1 MKYPPIDKRLFIKNR
16 KDFVD
21 KMKPNSVAIFLS
33 NDIMPTNADGT
44 MPFVQNTN
52 LLYLSGI
59 DQEDSILI
67 IAPDYHD
74 EQYREILFM
83 KETNELISIWE
94 GNKLTKKECTNL
106 SGIKTVRWNNKFE
119 SILEKILSKCS
130 NIYFEKNEHPRS
142 VNRVETNQ
150 EKFFKYFSK
159 KYKKS

>member
-59 DQEDSILI
+59 DQQDSILI

-74 EQYREILFM
+74 EKYREILFM

-119 SILEKILSKCS
+119 SI
-130 NIYFEKNEHPRS
+130 FRKNFI
-142 VNRVETNQ
+142 
-150 EKFFKYFSK
+150 KMFKYLFRK
-159 KYKKS
+159 K

>member
-59 DQEDSILI
+59 PHTKVASSEIIDKVVEMVEKKVQEI
-67 IAPDYHD
+67 
-74 EQYREILFM
+74 
-83 KETNELISIWE
+83 N
-94 GNKLTKKECTNL
+94 
-106 SGIKTVRWNNKFE
+106 
-119 SILEKILSKCS
+119 
-130 NIYFEKNEHPRS
+130 
-142 VNRVETNQ
+142 
-150 EKFFKYFSK
+150 
-159 KYKKS
+159 

>member
-44 MPFVQNTN
+44 MPVVQNTN

-59 DQEDSILI
+59 EQEESILI

-74 EQYREILFM
+74 EKYREILFM
-83 KETNELISIWE
+83 KETNELISI
-94 GNKLTKKECTNL
+94 LPL
-106 SGIKTVRWNNKFE
+106 Y
-119 SILEKILSKCS
+119 S
-130 NIYFEKNEHPRS
+130 NF
-142 VNRVETNQ
+142 
-150 EKFFKYFSK
+150 
-159 KYKKS
+159 